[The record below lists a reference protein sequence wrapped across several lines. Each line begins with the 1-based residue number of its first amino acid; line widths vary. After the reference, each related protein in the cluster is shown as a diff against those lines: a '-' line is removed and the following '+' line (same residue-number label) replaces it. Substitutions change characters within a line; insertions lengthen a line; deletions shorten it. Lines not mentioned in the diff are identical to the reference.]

1 MAASSADSEEAV
13 AKVDVLLAD
22 GADIH
27 ITSSSGQ
34 NLCHI
39 AAIQRNTT
47 LLEKVLLARVS
58 HMKRDVEGNTP
69 LHYACAVADNNMVI
83 MILVD
88 AGVDVNETNYAGVS
102 PLYHALASQHVSNIT
117 PLIKTGV
124 SFEKSNLETGLYRD
138 LQMLAQPE
146 IIMASSR
153 PLEFAL
159 CLSSFYEQMANKK
172 PRLKEGYMELSL
184 EMENVAISV
193 VGGLQLKQ
201 MQRLALNGPV
211 IENAIV
217 TQRKRF
223 IANEA
228 VQQELH
234 HIWAGDHKMN
244 IMAYVLSLFLLFIK
258 IIARPF
264 VVIVIW
270 PLIVFDIKL
279 FGRHLSWNT
288 LYPQAPPIIWYY
300 AEAIS
305 YFSFICLLLAE
316 GITFRSTD
324 HLIEMHDLEW
334 FIVIYILA
342 LIHNDIQTC
351 WREGF
356 SFYLSRTGQK
366 RFAIA
371 LILFVVTFT
380 VRIVAVHISSV
391 TAFRISSYLLVTP
404 TLLAFTRVLQYLSV
418 HSRLGPI
425 QGSFSKLQ
433 QESILFVTILFVYLV
448 AFATAINNVF
458 EATRLVNDGSNK
470 PSSEIANGTVY
481 KSFNETANETAINVQ
496 CIPAIDG

>member
-217 TQRKRF
+217 TQRKR
-223 IANEA
+223 
-228 VQQELH
+228 
-234 HIWAGDHKMN
+234 
-244 IMAYVLSLFLLFIK
+244 
-258 IIARPF
+258 
-264 VVIVIW
+264 
-270 PLIVFDIKL
+270 
-279 FGRHLSWNT
+279 
-288 LYPQAPPIIWYY
+288 
-300 AEAIS
+300 
-305 YFSFICLLLAE
+305 
-316 GITFRSTD
+316 
-324 HLIEMHDLEW
+324 
-334 FIVIYILA
+334 
-342 LIHNDIQTC
+342 
-351 WREGF
+351 
-356 SFYLSRTGQK
+356 
-366 RFAIA
+366 
-371 LILFVVTFT
+371 
-380 VRIVAVHISSV
+380 VRI
-391 TAFRISSYLLVTP
+391 
-404 TLLAFTRVLQYLSV
+404 
-418 HSRLGPI
+418 
-425 QGSFSKLQ
+425 
-433 QESILFVTILFVYLV
+433 
-448 AFATAINNVF
+448 
-458 EATRLVNDGSNK
+458 
-470 PSSEIANGTVY
+470 
-481 KSFNETANETAINVQ
+481 
-496 CIPAIDG
+496 